1 VCLSRTNCPIGD
13 TCSVDGNPALLTL
26 GRMKRKKISQ
36 QFENLLKSA
45 KKLAELAGA
54 KAVVLLA
61 EEAYDFK
68 TVKTLLRGKQLIV
81 ATDNIEIQE
90 AVREDEV
97 ELIAIDHE
105 PQTRNTQVSQV
116 LLECIADEML
126 QSGDVVLAVYSAYE
140 KNTCDSISVIHLA
153 DQLAKLTSRDL
164 QRLETQV
171 PLETLRIVVD
181 LACEIGREGRE
192 GKAVGTLFVVGNHR
206 KVMQLSQEQVHD
218 PFRGYA
224 KSERMIRSPRVRE
237 SMKELAQIDGAF
249 IISADGVV
257 QAAGRH
263 LRASADDLILSKGLG
278 SRHWAAAEIS
288 KATDAIAMAVS
299 ESTGTVR
306 IFQGG
311 KVVLRIEPMGA
322 NMKWTDVDTEP
333 PSPT

>member
-1 VCLSRTNCPIGD
+1 
-13 TCSVDGNPALLTL
+13 
-26 GRMKRKKISQ
+26 MKRKKINQ

-45 KKLAELAGA
+45 KKLADLESA

-68 TVKTLLRGKQLIV
+68 LVKKLLRGKQLIV
-81 ATDNIEIQE
+81 ATEDLEIQE
-90 AVREDEV
+90 AIRADEV
-97 ELIAIDHE
+97 DLVAIDHE

-116 LLECIADEML
+116 LVECIADELL

-140 KNTCDSISVIHLA
+140 KDTCDTMSVIHLA
-153 DQLAKLTSRDL
+153 EQLAKLTSRDL

-171 PLETLRIVVD
+171 PLETLRLVVD

-192 GKAVGTLFVVGNHR
+192 GKSVGTLFVVGNHR
-206 KVMQLSQEQVHD
+206 KVMALSQEQVHD
-218 PFRGYA
+218 PFRGYSKA
-224 KSERMIRSPRVRE
+224 ERLLRSPRVRE
-237 SMKELAQIDGAF
+237 SMKELSQIDGAF
-249 IISADGVV
+249 IVSADGVV

-288 KATDAIAMAVS
+288 KATDAIAIAVS

-322 NMKWTDVDTEP
+322 NMKWTDVETEP
-333 PSPT
+333 PATT